1 MIKAEEINNMY
12 KKLFRIIKITFPDA
26 NILCVSVTP
35 RQHRMG
41 EIRKIKKLNHL
52 MKNNLKK
59 TEKAFY
65 INIFKHF
72 INSNGTII
80 DQYFLIDKL
89 HLSQEGYNIWKN
101 EIYSV
106 IKKI

>member
-1 MIKAEEINNMY
+1 MINKKILITGGAGFVGQALV
-12 KKLFRIIKITFPDA
+12 KLFNGYNVHVVDNLK
-26 NILCVSVTP
+26 SGS
-35 RQHRMG
+35 HR
-41 EIRKIKKLNHL
+41 L
-52 MKNNLKK
+52 NNLKK